1 MSWFDWV
8 ANYAETVGPWKTIPF
23 REIGKAAVLEGVSPG
38 EAEIYCLEKGYVP
51 SRYLRNIGTI
61 GIDGQI
67 RLLSSK
73 VAVIGCG
80 GLGGL
85 VCDLL
90 ARAGVGRLIMVDSDI
105 FDETNLNRQLLA
117 TEKTLG
123 RPKAR
128 VAAERA
134 GEINSAVEV
143 EGRQCRF
150 DTFTAE
156 SILQEVDLAVDCL
169 DSLSS
174 RRVLFAECAS
184 RGIPIV
190 SGAIAGFWGQV
201 GVVLPG
207 DDTFSGYLAGESD
220 TGVETETGN
229 PPFTAA
235 LVASLE
241 CAQALKLLTGRGRVL
256 TEQLLW
262 IDTADDEFTRLSLG
276 PGKSPP

>member
-1 MSWFDWV
+1 M
-8 ANYAETVGPWKTIPF
+8 ANHAESVGPWETIPF
-23 REIGKAAVLEGVSPG
+23 REIGKAAVLEGVTAA

-51 SRYLRNIGTI
+51 SRYVRNMGTI

-67 RLLSSK
+67 RLLSSS

-90 ARAGVGRLIMVDSDI
+90 ARAGVGRMVMVDSDI

-117 TEKTLG
+117 TESSLG

-128 VAAERA
+128 AAAERVGA
-134 GEINSAVEV
+134 VNSAVEA

-150 DTFTAE
+150 DSFTAG
-156 SILQEVDLAVDCL
+156 SILDGVDLAVDCL

-174 RRVLFAECAS
+174 RRELFAECAS

-201 GVVLPG
+201 GVVMPG
-207 DDTFSGYLAGESD
+207 DDTFMGYLAGESD

-229 PPFTAA
+229 PPFTPA
-235 LVASLE
+235 LVAAMQ
-241 CAQALKLLTGRGRVL
+241 CAQAVKLLTGKGQIL

-262 IDTADDEFTRLSLG
+262 MDIADDEFTRLRLR
-276 PGKSPP
+276 

>member
-1 MSWFDWV
+1 MSWFNFV
-8 ANYAETVGPWKTIPF
+8 ANYAEAAGPWQTIPF
-23 REIGKAAVLEGVSPG
+23 REIGKAAVLEGVSAA

-51 SRYLRNIGTI
+51 SRYLRNMGTI

-67 RLLSSK
+67 RLLSSAA
-73 VAVIGCG
+73 AVIGCG

-85 VCDLL
+85 VCELL
-90 ARAGVGRLIMVDSDI
+90 ARAGVGRLVMVDSDV

-117 TEKTLG
+117 TESSIG
-123 RPKAR
+123 RSKAR
-128 VAAERA
+128 AAAERVA
-134 GEINSAVEV
+134 LVNSAVIA

-150 DTFTAE
+150 DSFTAE
-156 SILQEVDLAVDCL
+156 GILEGVNLAVDCL

-201 GVVLPG
+201 GVVMPG
-207 DDTFSGYLAGESD
+207 DNTLVGYLAGESD

-229 PPFTAA
+229 PPFTPAMVAA
-235 LVASLE
+235 LE
-241 CAQALKLLTGRGRVL
+241 CAQAVKLLTGKGHVL

-262 IDTADDEFTRLSLG
+262 IDIADDEFTRLRLG
-276 PGKSPP
+276 

>member
-1 MSWFDWV
+1 MSWFDLV
-8 ANYAETVGPWKTIPF
+8 ANYAETVGPWETIPF
-23 REIGKAAVLEGVSPG
+23 REIGKAAVLEGVTAA
-38 EAEIYCLEKGYVP
+38 EAEIYCLKKGYVP
-51 SRYLRNIGTI
+51 SRYVRSMGTI

-67 RLLSSK
+67 RLLSSA

-90 ARAGVGRLIMVDSDI
+90 ARAGTGRLVMVDSDI

-117 TEKTLG
+117 TEETLG

-128 VAAERA
+128 VAAERVA
-134 GEINSAVEV
+134 EVNGAVEA

-156 SILQEVDLAVDCL
+156 GILEGMDLAVDCL
-169 DSLSS
+169 DNLSS

-184 RGIPIV
+184 RGIPII

-201 GVVLPG
+201 GVVMPG
-207 DDTFSGYLAGESD
+207 DDTFKGYLAGESD

-229 PPFTAA
+229 PPFTPA
-235 LVASLE
+235 LVAALQ
-241 CAQALKLLTGRGRVL
+241 CAQAVKLLTGKGQIL

-262 IDTADDEFTRLSLG
+262 IDAAEDEFTRLRLR
-276 PGKSPP
+276 